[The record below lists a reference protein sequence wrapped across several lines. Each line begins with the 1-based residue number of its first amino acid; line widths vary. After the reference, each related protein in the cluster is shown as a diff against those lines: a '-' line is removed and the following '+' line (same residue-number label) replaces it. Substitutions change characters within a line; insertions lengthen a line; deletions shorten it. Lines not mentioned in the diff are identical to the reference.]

1 LLGNALHK
9 TSDACHWLTVG
20 FPENQRRLVKPYS
33 KLQAVK
39 DKTESVLKH
48 VYEAFVPDH
57 YPQRSDYLEDRCLW
71 DVFRKYGPRR
81 HIGKPPPANRGQ
93 PWAEGMICMLK
104 DGTGYLHKRERPL
117 IIDMFCQAPKSDN
130 DKEEFFAKILQL
142 FIPYRRY
149 EELKEGYNTY
159 EEAFN
164 TRSEDPELARMVKFA
179 DEKKAYWEEAKKYA
193 REQAEFKKEMG
204 EAQSLSES
212 QMDDS
217 RIDFEDEAPV

>member
-1 LLGNALHK
+1 
-9 TSDACHWLTVG
+9 
-20 FPENQRRLVKPYS
+20 
-33 KLQAVK
+33 
-39 DKTESVLKH
+39 
-48 VYEAFVPDH
+48 
-57 YPQRSDYLEDRCLW
+57 
-71 DVFRKYGPRR
+71 
-81 HIGKPPPANRGQ
+81 
-93 PWAEGMICMLK
+93 M
-104 DGTGYLHKRERPL
+104 
-117 IIDMFCQAPKSDN
+117 PKSDN

-159 EEAFN
+159 EEVFN
-164 TRSEDPELARMVKFA
+164 ARSEDPELARMIKFA

-193 REQAEFKKEMG
+193 REQAEFKKDMG